1 MMEVQLPGGLLQGG
15 CIQRNARFRPLTGRI
30 EQSLIE
36 SAANLDRPAYV
47 TAVLS
52 QVLDAIGESAVDADI
67 VSRLT
72 VADRQYLM
80 LRLAALLGGEQ
91 MWLKVDCGHCGE
103 PFDVELQRCEL
114 PVKAAGDSF
123 PEVSLHLENWDIK
136 ARVPNGQD
144 QQAISQI
151 SEDEALLTLLQQCI
165 CSVNGES
172 PHADFSRL
180 LNEAEIEAIDEAL
193 DEVAPAVCDRLLV
206 SCPECHTEQSAL
218 LDHYANIGLD
228 EYFFYDEIHTLASH
242 YHWSEAEILDLP
254 RTKRRRYLQLIS
266 RSSHS
271 GSAG

>member
-1 MMEVQLPGGLLQGG
+1 MMEVQLPGGLLHNG

-30 EQSLIE
+30 EQTLID
-36 SAANLDRPAYV
+36 AASSLDRPAYV

-52 QVLDAIGESAVDADI
+52 QVVDAIGESAVDSEIA
-67 VSRLT
+67 SRLT

-80 LRLAALLGGEQ
+80 LRLAALLNGEQ
-91 MWLKVDCGHCGE
+91 MWLKVDCAHCGE
-103 PFDVELQRCEL
+103 PFDVELKRCEL
-114 PVKAAGDSF
+114 PVKAAGEGF
-123 PEVSLHLENWDIK
+123 PEVSLQMDNWEIR

-144 QQAISQI
+144 QQAIAH
-151 SEDEALLTLLQQCI
+151 SEEQEALAILLQQCI
-165 CSVNGES
+165 CSVNGEL
-172 PHADFSRL
+172 PHADFARL

-206 SCPECHTEQSAL
+206 TCPECHTEQSAL

-228 EYFFYDEIHTLASH
+228 EYFFYHEIHTLASH

-254 RTKRRRYLQLIS
+254 RSKRQRYLQLIN